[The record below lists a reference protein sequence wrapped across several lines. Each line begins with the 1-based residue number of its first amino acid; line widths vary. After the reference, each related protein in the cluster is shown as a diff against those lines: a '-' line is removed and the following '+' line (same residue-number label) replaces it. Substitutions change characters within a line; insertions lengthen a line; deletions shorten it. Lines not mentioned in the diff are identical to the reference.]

1 MTRVK
6 RGSFRRKKCKKIYEF
21 NRGFRRSSHRLFSIA
36 NQKNLKAKVYAFQ
49 HRHQKKI
56 IMRQMWIMRIN
67 SIARFY
73 GFHYSQLMS
82 AFKQANILLNRKM
95 IAQLLIFDPSLFD
108 QYLRKNLNRFL

>member
-6 RGSFRRKKCKKIYEF
+6 RGSFRRRRCKKIYAS

-36 NQKNLKAKVYAFQ
+36 NQKNLKAKFYAFQ
-49 HRHQKKI
+49 HRHQKKT

-82 AFKQANILLNRKM
+82 AFKQSNILLNRKI
-95 IAQLLIFDPSLFD
+95 IAQLLIFDPGSFD
-108 QYLRKNLNRFL
+108 QYLKTNLNRFL